1 VDKDILLA
9 KSGLEKSGFKV
20 EIFENIDEVRRSLL
34 KEIKVSESIA
44 FGGSMTLDDIKLYE
58 AFKERGN
65 EVFWHWKAEN
75 RAKELELA
83 KNSQI
88 YITSTNALTLDG
100 KLVSMDGVGNRVSS
114 MFYGHEKVYI
124 IVGRNKICK
133 DYDEARERIKK
144 IAAPKNAQRLSTHT
158 PCRYT
163 GECNDC
169 DSSDRICRVEVI
181 IHRNPTGGDIRIYLV
196 DEDLGY

>member
-1 VDKDILLA
+1 MKHS
-9 KSGLEKSGFKV
+9 KKG
-20 EIFENIDEVRRSLL
+20 
-34 KEIKVSESIA
+34 
-44 FGGSMTLDDIKLYE
+44 
-58 AFKERGN
+58 GN

-144 IAAPKNAQRLSTHT
+144 IAAPKNAQRLST
-158 PCRYT
+158 
-163 GECNDC
+163 
-169 DSSDRICRVEVI
+169 
-181 IHRNPTGGDIRIYLV
+181 IRLV
-196 DEDLGY
+196 DIQENVMIVIHLIGYVE